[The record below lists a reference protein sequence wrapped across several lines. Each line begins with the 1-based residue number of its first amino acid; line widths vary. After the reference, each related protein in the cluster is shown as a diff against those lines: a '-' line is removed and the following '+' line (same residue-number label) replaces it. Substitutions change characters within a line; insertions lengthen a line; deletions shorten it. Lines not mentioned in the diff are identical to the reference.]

1 MKNITDLGKYI
12 DDIIQ
17 ELPSSKYTERFR
29 EELLEHSKDS
39 IEELKE
45 SDETNILEKVMQK
58 IGSKEE
64 VITHY
69 KIFHDLCFV
78 KIWFVETI
86 FYSLITLPIM
96 LLASGGIILTM
107 GLIFSII
114 PIFIIAFF
122 IIIINLVYKFIAI
135 RLAAHC
141 NDLQRRK
148 TIIAIITLIPIVTA
162 FVSNFNIIA
171 EVQSYAGVEKMDFWD
186 ILLEIIGASLYAFSV
201 YFLAKK
207 NINAACKN
215 NHKEKSSPKLVYL
228 LPIFIFIGFAIAL
241 MKNLSLNMSE
251 ILPWPLNFL
260 FGIITIP
267 SSILYFVISILD
279 IYLYQVIAG
288 FFYGM
293 FGMITGEKIT
303 ILFIAFAGL
312 CGFWLFVSYSKFR
325 AKNPDRWM
333 KSLGLIIF
341 FNSMFGIAYF
351 ITSKVE
357 EPKINWQVPTVKVSE
372 KIEKQE
378 FGRFYPFVI
387 NYDLSDVLDAYYP
400 DLYRIS
406 IQDNGFT
413 VSRVGSYNYWIET
426 KKISSLSDLKITKQG
441 KYIEPKQEVLTEA
454 EYFKMME
461 ESEKNPKPQLRTGF
475 SCTGKN
481 GESIA
486 LEGVEYTSPREECIG
501 VKYYGKDI
509 WNEPSGQIYAVYVSQ
524 SKDNNWAI
532 INIEHNYAV
541 FVYLVDLRSL
551 K

>member
-1 MKNITDLGKYI
+1 MSNKLDLEKYI

-17 ELPSSKYTERFR
+17 ELPSSKYTQRFR
-29 EELLEHSKDS
+29 EELLEHSEDS
-39 IEELKE
+39 MKELRE
-45 SDETNILEKVMQK
+45 NNETDILEKVMQK
-58 IGSKEE
+58 IGNREE
-64 VITHY
+64 IITQY
-69 KIFHDLCFV
+69 KIFHDLCFA

-114 PIFIIAFF
+114 PIFVIAFF
-122 IIIINLVYKFIAI
+122 IIIINLVYKFIAT

-141 NDLQRRK
+141 NDLQRKK
-148 TIIAIITLIPIVTA
+148 TIIAIITLIPIITA

-171 EVQSYAGVEKMDFWD
+171 EVQSYAGVEKMTFWE

-201 YFLAKK
+201 YLLAKK
-207 NINAACKN
+207 NIDAACKN
-215 NHKEKSSPKLVYL
+215 NRKEKSAPKLIYL

-241 MKNLSLNMSE
+241 MKNLSFNISE
-251 ILPWPLNFL
+251 VLPWPLNFL

-279 IYLYQVIAG
+279 IYLYQIIAG
-288 FFYGM
+288 VFYSM
-293 FGMITGEKIT
+293 FGAVTGEKIT
-303 ILFIAFAGL
+303 ILFIVFAGL
-312 CGFWLFVSYSKFR
+312 CGLWLFASPSKFR
-325 AKNPDRWM
+325 IKNPDRWM
-333 KSLGLIIF
+333 ESLGLIIF

-357 EPKINWQVPTVKVSE
+357 EPKINWQVPTINISE
-372 KIEKQE
+372 KIERQE
-378 FGRFYPFVI
+378 FGKFYPFII
-387 NYDLSDVLDAYYP
+387 NYDISDVLDAYYP

-406 IQDNGFT
+406 VQDNGFT
-413 VSRVGSYNYWIET
+413 VSHVGSYNYWVET
-426 KKISSLSDLKITKQG
+426 EKISSLSDLKITRQG
-441 KYIEPKQEVLTEA
+441 EYIEPKQEILTEA

-461 ESEKNPKPQLRTGF
+461 ESEKNPKPLLRKGF
-475 SCTGKN
+475 SCTNKN
-481 GESIA
+481 GESTT
-486 LEGVEYTSPREECIG
+486 LEGSEYTSPREECVG
-501 VKYYGKDI
+501 VRYYSKDI
-509 WNEPSGQIYAVYVSQ
+509 WNEPSGQVYAVYVSQ